1 MNRTIDNDGVFQSR
15 SKIGVTLIQLLLPTA
30 VVCGGMALG
39 LHKCG
44 LVLEKQS
51 VAFPFTSVAAVVC
64 TAQTADMAG
73 RKWLR
78 LAGRSTGTGAALVVL
93 GVRLPTGCVAGCG
106 LAGWPAV

>member
-1 MNRTIDNDGVFQSR
+1 MLKEFTKKNRTIIDKNSQ
-15 SKIGVTLIQLLLPTA
+15 
-30 VVCGGMALG
+30 
-39 LHKCG
+39 CG

-78 LAGRSTGTGAALVVL
+78 LAGRSTGTGTGTGGTGCARA
-93 GVRLPTGCVAGCG
+93 TGCVGWMQ
-106 LAGWPAV
+106 AGWLACCLTASWHCCAIPLPLS

>member
-1 MNRTIDNDGVFQSR
+1 VNSTIDNDGVFQSR
-15 SKIGVTLIQLLLPTA
+15 SKIGVRLIQLLLPTA

-51 VAFPFTSVAAVVC
+51 VAFPFTSVAAVLC

-78 LAGRSTGTGAALVVL
+78 LAGRSTGTGTGGTGRARA
-93 GVRLPTGCVAGCG
+93 TGCVAGCG